1 MRELLCLHRR
11 AGLPDSAAKWLVRAA
26 SHLLSEQL
34 LQRPDGVLGLLGA
47 VFDDAAA
54 AGAGDSRHSV
64 SEKVTSVTGL
74 LSACPAKFSD
84 SLAKQLFQV
93 YRRLGPADKRLQSA
107 CCHVIVCWC
116 GGANSLAAATLD
128 QLLRDC
134 VLADF
139 NCLAARRPATAAASA
154 DASELA
160 VSNDNVTTSS
170 KSFDSKDDVITSS
183 KPDDSKNDVIT
194 SSKSVDSK
202 DDVISPKRHAASNN
216 DVIDSAE
223 PIDPEDDVIRS
234 NKPAASNKDASC
246 PAGSAPEDAVNL
258 TEPLSRLS
266 ILLSC
271 VKQTDSDFLRRLA
284 GLIDPLFYLLVAAT
298 AELQQRKQQQRG
310 GDLAQL
316 CDRLTASLSVFTA
329 VYPLELG
336 TGLLHRLLSEPVNG
350 GHLPSVEF
358 SLPDSILVRPRHVQL
373 PDVSDPALRLIAADV
388 VLALLDS
395 TSDSS
400 GRPGLSGRLFGRL
413 LKDLSDSFST
423 NGGCMGL
430 GQLSAL
436 VRLCQEPRLAERVF
450 STAQPAD
457 LASLCQSLLRHTMLP
472 SAASSAELDEQR
484 RESLELALSIVSA
497 VTLGLHSAGGN
508 AEVAALTPTLLEA
521 AGRPDLPEATRQLAR
536 SLAVRTATL
545 GRVSVGDDIDEACRT
560 RPTAVSDLL
569 LSGSALLNPGDEEK
583 TEKEVE
589 DEERAPAAYRAVF
602 ADIQSGEPPRMGAGI
617 LALTRQLRAGAPRG
631 PRLADACARL
641 LQMCADHPDSYVH
654 LPAAEA
660 LAVLACQLPDRLLP
674 LLAGLFGPGD
684 GPGGAEGRRRSTEL
698 RLRIGESMVRC
709 SRYLNELLPSQTSR
723 IVGPLL
729 LGARDP
735 EPQLRAS
742 AVSCLAELCGRQ
754 RWWCLD
760 RPSVGLQ
767 EILGCACSLLRS
779 DPDPLPRRAAAHL
792 LCQLVRACD
801 RLSLAGLPAAC
812 LSELHRALRLAESVE
827 RDEAALVQ
835 VRLALEELDA
845 CVRDALFPAP
855 SADRMQKRIWVLDAP
870 APRSIRPGESLQ
882 LRLSIGGAGGSRSC
896 HSLLVGSATG
906 ASRWHFYVRLIG
918 QLRHQS
924 SVLILRTRQLGGSQV
939 AMVTHKNQGLYR
951 AFAMQYWSIYASLS
965 SPSLAGSSDEVLLDI
980 ELVTKCPRNWFYSN
994 GSCYGAASVEN
1005 SFASFDEAVTGCRH
1019 VGANLAMDFGSVSE
1033 LRSGL
1038 SASGWP
1044 PDQPVW
1050 IGAAASKYSV
1060 YFLSAKE
1067 LGLPLVVEE
1076 SRDFSHGISMNCSR
1090 WSCRCVFVAKGEY
1103 FLADCDKKLPYLC
1116 SGCADC
1122 LVRPVYD
1129 LDGLDDLLDGS
1140 LVSDDEK
1147 VCSGFSCGLLI
1158 FGCLFGAVLFGLFFA
1173 RDNDCPTSRPASRLR
1188 TCLSRLRSRLRRCLR
1203 FTRSRAASGV
1213 RDGGTPDLEDVA
1225 NSQTESVATATV
1237 ATDPGNIDVAV
1248 DDSADGGPPSYDVAA
1263 AVSEILNSIDS
1274 DSVVMETNAAE
1285 SGTGAELYAPPDDD
1299 EGPPSYAEA
1308 AAAATP
1314 SPSALTAASADSVED
1329 SPNQP
1334 EPPPSYAAAL
1344 AAFGD
1349 DGGASEA

>member
-1 MRELLCLHRR
+1 AARSALHQLLRWSTGEQADAGSCSSGGGSGHSQLDLAVAAKTEAFLAEASARAGTISPSAWTAAVAEAAAEPLLYWRYLRAVAAGIDWLAEAAQEPGNADKVAIGDVSLAQAGLDFLAGLGIRPCLAPGVGPPLSDRLASGTAGANLLRVRPPSDASERRRRLAWLTETLGRWTEGDGAVAVAAGRFLADRLAVLLQLSFGPEAAAPDGLAERTAARRRLHGLLSRLPCATAMRELLCLHRR

-589 DEERAPAAYRAVF
+589 DEEGEAPAAYRAVF

-870 APRSIRPGESLQ
+870 GD
-882 LRLSIGGAGGSRSC
+882 
-896 HSLLVGSATG
+896 
-906 ASRWHFYVRLIG
+906 
-918 QLRHQS
+918 
-924 SVLILRTRQLGGSQV
+924 SQ
-939 AMVTHKNQGLYR
+939 
-951 AFAMQYWSIYASLS
+951 
-965 SPSLAGSSDEVLLDI
+965 
-980 ELVTKCPRNWFYSN
+980 
-994 GSCYGAASVEN
+994 
-1005 SFASFDEAVTGCRH
+1005 
-1019 VGANLAMDFGSVSE
+1019 
-1033 LRSGL
+1033 
-1038 SASGWP
+1038 
-1044 PDQPVW
+1044 
-1050 IGAAASKYSV
+1050 
-1060 YFLSAKE
+1060 
-1067 LGLPLVVEE
+1067 
-1076 SRDFSHGISMNCSR
+1076 
-1090 WSCRCVFVAKGEY
+1090 
-1103 FLADCDKKLPYLC
+1103 
-1116 SGCADC
+1116 
-1122 LVRPVYD
+1122 
-1129 LDGLDDLLDGS
+1129 
-1140 LVSDDEK
+1140 
-1147 VCSGFSCGLLI
+1147 
-1158 FGCLFGAVLFGLFFA
+1158 
-1173 RDNDCPTSRPASRLR
+1173 
-1188 TCLSRLRSRLRRCLR
+1188 
-1203 FTRSRAASGV
+1203 
-1213 RDGGTPDLEDVA
+1213 
-1225 NSQTESVATATV
+1225 
-1237 ATDPGNIDVAV
+1237 
-1248 DDSADGGPPSYDVAA
+1248 
-1263 AVSEILNSIDS
+1263 
-1274 DSVVMETNAAE
+1274 
-1285 SGTGAELYAPPDDD
+1285 
-1299 EGPPSYAEA
+1299 
-1308 AAAATP
+1308 
-1314 SPSALTAASADSVED
+1314 
-1329 SPNQP
+1329 
-1334 EPPPSYAAAL
+1334 
-1344 AAFGD
+1344 
-1349 DGGASEA
+1349 

>member
-1 MRELLCLHRR
+1 
-11 AGLPDSAAKWLVRAA
+11 
-26 SHLLSEQL
+26 
-34 LQRPDGVLGLLGA
+34 
-47 VFDDAAA
+47 
-54 AGAGDSRHSV
+54 
-64 SEKVTSVTGL
+64 
-74 LSACPAKFSD
+74 
-84 SLAKQLFQV
+84 
-93 YRRLGPADKRLQSA
+93 
-107 CCHVIVCWC
+107 
-116 GGANSLAAATLD
+116 
-128 QLLRDC
+128 
-134 VLADF
+134 
-139 NCLAARRPATAAASA
+139 
-154 DASELA
+154 
-160 VSNDNVTTSS
+160 
-170 KSFDSKDDVITSS
+170 
-183 KPDDSKNDVIT
+183 
-194 SSKSVDSK
+194 
-202 DDVISPKRHAASNN
+202 
-216 DVIDSAE
+216 
-223 PIDPEDDVIRS
+223 
-234 NKPAASNKDASC
+234 
-246 PAGSAPEDAVNL
+246 
-258 TEPLSRLS
+258 PLS
-266 ILLSC
+266 
-271 VKQTDSDFLRRLA
+271 
-284 GLIDPLFYLLVAAT
+284 
-298 AELQQRKQQQRG
+298 
-310 GDLAQL
+310 
-316 CDRLTASLSVFTA
+316 
-329 VYPLELG
+329 
-336 TGLLHRLLSEPVNG
+336 
-350 GHLPSVEF
+350 
-358 SLPDSILVRPRHVQL
+358 
-373 PDVSDPALRLIAADV
+373 
-388 VLALLDS
+388 
-395 TSDSS
+395 
-400 GRPGLSGRLFGRL
+400 
-413 LKDLSDSFST
+413 
-423 NGGCMGL
+423 
-430 GQLSAL
+430 
-436 VRLCQEPRLAERVF
+436 
-450 STAQPAD
+450 
-457 LASLCQSLLRHTMLP
+457 
-472 SAASSAELDEQR
+472 
-484 RESLELALSIVSA
+484 
-497 VTLGLHSAGGN
+497 
-508 AEVAALTPTLLEA
+508 
-521 AGRPDLPEATRQLAR
+521 
-536 SLAVRTATL
+536 
-545 GRVSVGDDIDEACRT
+545 
-560 RPTAVSDLL
+560 LL
-569 LSGSALLNPGDEEK
+569 L
-583 TEKEVE
+583 
-589 DEERAPAAYRAVF
+589 
-602 ADIQSGEPPRMGAGI
+602 
-617 LALTRQLRAGAPRG
+617 
-631 PRLADACARL
+631 
-641 LQMCADHPDSYVH
+641 
-654 LPAAEA
+654 
-660 LAVLACQLPDRLLP
+660 LLP
-674 LLAGLFGPGD
+674 LLLPLVVAGG
-684 GPGGAEGRRRSTEL
+684 
-698 RLRIGESMVRC
+698 
-709 SRYLNELLPSQTSR
+709 
-723 IVGPLL
+723 GPLL
-729 LGARDP
+729 N
-735 EPQLRAS
+735 
-742 AVSCLAELCGRQ
+742 
-754 RWWCLD
+754 
-760 RPSVGLQ
+760 
-767 EILGCACSLLRS
+767 CSN
-779 DPDPLPRRAAAHL
+779 AAAG
-792 LCQLVRACD
+792 
-801 RLSLAGLPAAC
+801 S
-812 LSELHRALRLAESVE
+812 
-827 RDEAALVQ
+827 
-835 VRLALEELDA
+835 
-845 CVRDALFPAP
+845 
-855 SADRMQKRIWVLDAP
+855 P

-951 AFAMQYWSIYASLS
+951 AFAVQYWSIYASLS

>member
-64 SEKVTSVTGL
+64 SEKFIDASALRISGCNRPAVTS
-74 LSACPAKFSD
+74 SS
-84 SLAKQLFQV
+84 
-93 YRRLGPADKRLQSA
+93 
-107 CCHVIVCWC
+107 
-116 GGANSLAAATLD
+116 
-128 QLLRDC
+128 
-134 VLADF
+134 
-139 NCLAARRPATAAASA
+139 
-154 DASELA
+154 A
-160 VSNDNVTTSS
+160 VSNDDVTTSS
-170 KSFDSKDDVITSS
+170 KPVDSKDDVITSS
-183 KPDDSKNDVIT
+183 KPDDSIDGVIT
-194 SSKSVDSK
+194 SSKSADSKNDVTTSLKSVDSK

-234 NKPAASNKDASC
+234 SC

-258 TEPLSRLS
+258 AEPLSR
-266 ILLSC
+266 
-271 VKQTDSDFLRRLA
+271 
-284 GLIDPLFYLLVAAT
+284 
-298 AELQQRKQQQRG
+298 
-310 GDLAQL
+310 
-316 CDRLTASLSVFTA
+316 
-329 VYPLELG
+329 
-336 TGLLHRLLSEPVNG
+336 EPVNG

-373 PDVSDPALRLIAADV
+373 PDVGDPALRLTAADV

-497 VTLGLHSAGGN
+497 VTLGLHSAGSN

-521 AGRPDLPEATRQLAR
+521 AGRADLPEATRQLAR

-569 LSGSALLNPGDEEK
+569 LSGSALLESRQRG
-583 TEKEVE
+583 E
-589 DEERAPAAYRAVF
+589 DGEGSRRRGRRAAYRAVF

-674 LLAGLFGPGD
+674 LLAGLYGPGD
-684 GPGGAEGRRRSTEL
+684 GPGGAGGRRRSTEL

-870 APRSIRPGESLQ
+870 GDSQSIRPGESLQ

-951 AFAMQYWSIYASLS
+951 AFAVQYWSIYASLS

-1188 TCLSRLRSRLRRCLR
+1188 TCLSRLRSRLRR
-1203 FTRSRAASGV
+1203 S
-1213 RDGGTPDLEDVA
+1213 
-1225 NSQTESVATATV
+1225 
-1237 ATDPGNIDVAV
+1237 
-1248 DDSADGGPPSYDVAA
+1248 
-1263 AVSEILNSIDS
+1263 
-1274 DSVVMETNAAE
+1274 E

>member
-1 MRELLCLHRR
+1 SENLSAARSALHQLLRWSTGEQADAGSCSSGGGSSHSQLDLAVAAKTEAFLAEASARAGTISPSAWTAAVAEAAAEPLLYWRYLRAVAAGIDWLAEAAQEPGNVDKVAIGDVSLAQAGLEFLAGLGIRPCLAPGVGPPLSDRLASGPAGADLLRVRPPSDASERRRRLAWLTETLGRWTEGDGAVAVAAGRFLADRLAVLLQLSFGPEAAAPDGLAERTAARRRLHGLLSRLPCATAMRELLCLHRR

-139 NCLAARRPATAAASA
+139 SCLAARRPATAAANA
-154 DASELA
+154 DASKLA
-160 VSNDNVTTSS
+160 VSNDDVTTSS
-170 KSFDSKDDVITSS
+170 KPVDSKDDVITSS
-183 KPDDSKNDVIT
+183 KPDDSIDGVIT
-194 SSKSVDSK
+194 SSKSADSKNDVTTSLKSVDSK

-234 NKPAASNKDASC
+234 SC

-258 TEPLSRLS
+258 AEPLSRLS

-298 AELQQRKQQQRG
+298 AELQQRKQQPQKQQQCDG
-310 GDLAQL
+310 GLSQL
-316 CDRLTASLSVFTA
+316 CDRLTACLSVFPA
-329 VYPLELG
+329 VYPFELG

-373 PDVSDPALRLIAADV
+373 PDVGDPALRLTAADV

-497 VTLGLHSAGGN
+497 VTLGLHSAGSN

-521 AGRPDLPEATRQLAR
+521 AGRADLPEATRQLAR

-569 LSGSALLNPGDEEK
+569 LSGSALLDPGNEEK
-583 TEKEVE
+583 MEKEVE
-589 DEERAPAAYRAVF
+589 DEEGEAPAAYRAVF

-674 LLAGLFGPGD
+674 LLAGLYGPGD
-684 GPGGAEGRRRSTEL
+684 GPGGAGGRRRSTEL

-870 APRSIRPGESLQ
+870 GD
-882 LRLSIGGAGGSRSC
+882 
-896 HSLLVGSATG
+896 
-906 ASRWHFYVRLIG
+906 
-918 QLRHQS
+918 
-924 SVLILRTRQLGGSQV
+924 SQ
-939 AMVTHKNQGLYR
+939 
-951 AFAMQYWSIYASLS
+951 
-965 SPSLAGSSDEVLLDI
+965 
-980 ELVTKCPRNWFYSN
+980 
-994 GSCYGAASVEN
+994 
-1005 SFASFDEAVTGCRH
+1005 
-1019 VGANLAMDFGSVSE
+1019 
-1033 LRSGL
+1033 
-1038 SASGWP
+1038 
-1044 PDQPVW
+1044 
-1050 IGAAASKYSV
+1050 
-1060 YFLSAKE
+1060 
-1067 LGLPLVVEE
+1067 
-1076 SRDFSHGISMNCSR
+1076 
-1090 WSCRCVFVAKGEY
+1090 
-1103 FLADCDKKLPYLC
+1103 
-1116 SGCADC
+1116 
-1122 LVRPVYD
+1122 
-1129 LDGLDDLLDGS
+1129 
-1140 LVSDDEK
+1140 
-1147 VCSGFSCGLLI
+1147 
-1158 FGCLFGAVLFGLFFA
+1158 
-1173 RDNDCPTSRPASRLR
+1173 
-1188 TCLSRLRSRLRRCLR
+1188 
-1203 FTRSRAASGV
+1203 
-1213 RDGGTPDLEDVA
+1213 
-1225 NSQTESVATATV
+1225 
-1237 ATDPGNIDVAV
+1237 
-1248 DDSADGGPPSYDVAA
+1248 
-1263 AVSEILNSIDS
+1263 
-1274 DSVVMETNAAE
+1274 
-1285 SGTGAELYAPPDDD
+1285 
-1299 EGPPSYAEA
+1299 
-1308 AAAATP
+1308 
-1314 SPSALTAASADSVED
+1314 
-1329 SPNQP
+1329 
-1334 EPPPSYAAAL
+1334 
-1344 AAFGD
+1344 
-1349 DGGASEA
+1349 